1 MKYEIILTSAF
12 KKELKNIKKRNK
24 NLSKLTEI
32 VNKLANDIELD
43 IKNRDHRLVNNLRFQ
58 NCRECHIEPDWLL
71 VYKKDNNNLFLL
83 SIETGSHSD
92 LF

>member
-12 KKELKNIKKRNK
+12 KKELKNIKKRSK
-24 NLSKLTEI
+24 DLAKLTEV
-32 VNKLANDIELD
+32 VNKLAHDEELD
-43 IKNRDHRLVNNLRFQ
+43 IKYRDHALVNNLRFK

-71 VYKKDNNNLFLL
+71 VYRKDDDKLILFL
-83 SIETGSHSD
+83 IETGSHSD

>member
-24 NLSKLTEI
+24 DLSKLTEI

-43 IKNRDHRLVNNLRFQ
+43 IKNRDHRLVNNLRIK

-71 VYKKDNNNLFLL
+71 IYKKDNNNLILFL
-83 SIETGSHSD
+83 IETGSHSD